1 MSWRGRTAAHG
12 LPGMAAQEVRSRG
25 RRVGVA
31 QIGPAQSADIVTAV
45 RLSSLGSTLRANKHC
60 KMTTFTLDLPEEL
73 MQRMRMAGDEDWST
87 IARTAFE
94 SYLKRS
100 AGRDDGGPLS
110 TAIDRL
116 RADKAKFDQGQTT
129 ASYGHGYA
137 WARDRAEFR
146 DLRAIVDA
154 PDYLSAADVVRRSK
168 AFSQQDEFGDAAY
181 PSDEM
186 WEAFVD
192 GATALFNDVAGEL

>member
-1 MSWRGRTAAHG
+1 LARPKPGRLG
-12 LPGMAAQEVRSRG
+12 L
-25 RRVGVA
+25 
-31 QIGPAQSADIVTAV
+31 ADIVAAG
-45 RLSSLGSTLRANKHC
+45 RLACLNASREQALQ
-60 KMTTFTLDLPEEL
+60 MTTITLDLPEEL
-73 MQRMRMAGDEDWST
+73 VQRMTMAGDEDWST

-94 SYLKRS
+94 SHLKRS
-100 AGRDDGGPLS
+100 VGRDDAGPLIA
-110 TAIDRL
+110 AIDRL
-116 RADKAKFDQGQTT
+116 RAGKADYDQGQTT
-129 ASYGHGYA
+129 SSYGHGYA

-154 PDYLSAADVVRRSK
+154 PDYLSAADIVRRSK
-168 AFSQQDEFGDAAY
+168 AFSQRDEFGDAAY

>member
-1 MSWRGRTAAHG
+1 MRPRW
-12 LPGMAAQEVRSRG
+12 MAAPEVRSRG

-31 QIGPAQSADIVTAV
+31 EIGRLGQWTSS
-45 RLSSLGSTLRANKHC
+45 RLSGAPPLAERFARTSIA
-60 KMTTFTLDLPEEL
+60 MTTFTLDLPEEL
-73 MQRMRMAGDEDWST
+73 VQRMRMAGDEDWST

-94 SYLKRS
+94 SYLKR
-100 AGRDDGGPLS
+100 AGGRDDSGPLS
-110 TAIDRL
+110 AAIDRL
-116 RADKAKFDQGQTT
+116 RADKAKFDQGQAT